1 MDEWERLERRWK
13 ITVYIVGMSV
23 GAIVL
28 FLLLMF
34 VARHSGGKAQD
45 QFSLICVS
53 IICERMMHE
62 GGRGGE
68 R

>member
-1 MDEWERLERRWK
+1 MGKTELRDRLYRA
-13 ITVYIVGMSV
+13 IPYIVGLIV
-23 GAIVL
+23 GTIVIFAI
-28 FLLLMF
+28 LMF

-45 QFSLICVS
+45 QFS

-62 GGRGGE
+62 GGRGVE

>member
-13 ITVYIVGMSV
+13 IISRIVV
-23 GAIVL
+23 GLICTAIL

-45 QFSLICVS
+45 QFTL
-53 IICERMMHE
+53 ICERAVRE
-62 GGRGGE
+62 ARE
-68 R
+68 REAK

>member
-13 ITVYIVGMSV
+13 IICRIVV
-23 GAIVL
+23 GLVCTAVL

-45 QFSLICVS
+45 QFS
-53 IICERMMHE
+53 IICERMMR
-62 GGRGGE
+62 GDGRGDG

>member
-13 ITVYIVGMSV
+13 ITVYITGMSV
-23 GAIVL
+23 GAVVL

-45 QFSLICVS
+45 QFS

-62 GGRGGE
+62 GGRGDA

>member
-13 ITVYIVGMSV
+13 IISRIVV
-23 GAIVL
+23 GLICTAIL

-45 QFSLICVS
+45 QFT
-53 IICERMMHE
+53 IICERAMRE
-62 GGRGGE
+62 ARE
-68 R
+68 REAK

>member
-45 QFSLICVS
+45 QFS

-62 GGRGGE
+62 SGRGDA

>member
-13 ITVYIVGMSV
+13 IVCRVVGVAV
-23 GAIVL
+23 GAVVL

-45 QFSLICVS
+45 QFS

-62 GGRGGE
+62 GGRGGA

>member
-13 ITVYIVGMSV
+13 IISRIVV
-23 GAIVL
+23 GLICTAIL

-45 QFSLICVS
+45 QFTL
-53 IICERMMHE
+53 ICERAIRE
-62 GGRGGE
+62 ARQRE
-68 R
+68 AK

>member
-13 ITVYIVGMSV
+13 ITVYIAGMSV
-23 GAIVL
+23 GAVVL

-45 QFSLICVS
+45 QFS
-53 IICERMMHE
+53 IICERKIHE
-62 GGRGGE
+62 SE
-68 R
+68 RENGK

>member
-13 ITVYIVGMSV
+13 ITVYIPGMSI
-23 GAIVL
+23 GAVVL

-45 QFSLICVS
+45 QFS

-62 GGRGGE
+62 SGRGDTK
-68 R
+68 

>member
-13 ITVYIVGMSV
+13 IISRIVV
-23 GAIVL
+23 GLICTAIL

-45 QFSLICVS
+45 QFTL
-53 IICERMMHE
+53 ICERAIRE
-62 GGRGGE
+62 ARE
-68 R
+68 REAK

>member
-13 ITVYIVGMSV
+13 IISRIDVGLICT
-23 GAIVL
+23 AIL

-45 QFSLICVS
+45 QFS

>member
-1 MDEWERLERRWK
+1 MERRWK
-13 ITVYIVGMSV
+13 IICRVVGVAV
-23 GAIVL
+23 GAVVL

-45 QFSLICVS
+45 QFS

-62 GGRGGE
+62 SGRGDA

>member
-1 MDEWERLERRWK
+1 MEEWERLERRWK
-13 ITVYIVGMSV
+13 ITVRIAVGLALATVM
-23 GAIVL
+23 
-28 FLLLMF
+28 FLLLVF

-45 QFSLICVS
+45 QFSIL
-53 IICERMMHE
+53 CERMMHE

>member
-13 ITVYIVGMSV
+13 IISRIVV
-23 GAIVL
+23 GLICTAIL

-45 QFSLICVS
+45 QFTL
-53 IICERMMHE
+53 ICERTIRE
-62 GGRGGE
+62 ARE
-68 R
+68 REAK

>member
-13 ITVYIVGMSV
+13 IISRIVV
-23 GAIVL
+23 GLVCTAVL

-34 VARHSGGKAQD
+34 VARHSGGRAQD
-45 QFSLICVS
+45 QFS
-53 IICERMMHE
+53 IICERMMR
-62 GGRGGE
+62 GDGRGDA

>member
-1 MDEWERLERRWK
+1 MEEWERLERRWK
-13 ITVYIVGMSV
+13 ITVRIAVGLAFTAVM
-23 GAIVL
+23 

-45 QFSLICVS
+45 QFS

>member
-13 ITVYIVGMSV
+13 IVCRVVGVAV
-23 GAIVL
+23 GAVVL

-45 QFSLICVS
+45 QFS
-53 IICERMMHE
+53 IICGRMIE
-62 GGRGGE
+62 KARRE
-68 R
+68 KSR

>member
-13 ITVYIVGMSV
+13 IICRIVV
-23 GAIVL
+23 GLVCTAVL

-45 QFSLICVS
+45 QFS

-62 GGRGGE
+62 GGRGDA

>member
-13 ITVYIVGMSV
+13 ILCRVVGVAV
-23 GAIVL
+23 GAVVL

-45 QFSLICVS
+45 QFTL
-53 IICERMMHE
+53 ICERAIRE
-62 GGRGGE
+62 ARE
-68 R
+68 REAK